1 MNTEINEAN
10 EVKQSKRSRKAL
22 ALKITAIVLLAAC
35 LTGSLGLN
43 VYQAYAQQQYA
54 SRMGGFIDEQRDRW
68 AEEEKKENE
77 YIEDGFKVG
86 GEYEIRS
93 TTHISDAYKSGDESQ
108 LSTEDKETLKMAR
121 EVLDEV
127 VEDGMDNFDKEEA
140 IYKWLVKNIGHGSG
154 GTISRPGMNRSA
166 FTPHDVLA
174 NRSAVCVGYA
184 TTFRMFMNMLDM
196 DCHIVHNEYHS
207 WDLVKLEGEWYHV
220 DVYSDA
226 HGTLYSNFNMTDAV
240 CRSGHN
246 WDESALPEAKGV
258 KYSPAVRNGVEVDDI
273 LGVPAALKTALD
285 ESEGST
291 TAFFKFKAALTDEE
305 ISAAEYLVG
314 QLEMALRM
322 AMEGDFYMRAMW
334 YPGEGE
340 SEILGL
346 SIERYGESDEP
357 DNFDPESEAAKKVLR
372 AIAEAFELDPAD
384 LGQVGDPDGD
394 EPTEEGV
401 IGGADGPTR
410 IITNPDGTVIT
421 TWNGGGSVAI
431 P

>member
-10 EVKQSKRSRKAL
+10 EVKQAKKGGKGL
-22 ALKITAIVLLAAC
+22 ALKITAVVLLAAC
-35 LTGSLGLN
+35 LIASLGLN
-43 VYQAYAQQQYA
+43 VYQAYAQRQYA
-54 SRMGGFIDEQRDRW
+54 GQVGGFIDEQRDRW

-108 LSTEDKETLKMAR
+108 LSEEDKETLEMAKD
-121 EVLDEV
+121 VLDEV
-127 VEDGMDNFDKEEA
+127 IEDGMDNYEKEEA
-140 IYKWLVKNIGHGSG
+140 VYQWLVENIGHGSG

-166 FTPHDVLA
+166 FTPHDVLTS
-174 NRSAVCVGYA
+174 RSAVCVGYA
-184 TTFRMFMNMLDM
+184 TTFRMFMNMLGM

-258 KYSPAVRNGVEVDDI
+258 KYSPAVRKGVEVDNV
-273 LGVPAALKTALD
+273 LAVPAALKTALD
-285 ESEGST
+285 ETSGST
-291 TAFFKFKAALTDEE
+291 TAFFKFKTPLTDED
-305 ISAAEYLVG
+305 ISTAEYLVG

-322 AMEGDFYMRAMW
+322 ALENDFYMRAMW
-334 YPGEGE
+334 YPGEGDA
-340 SEILGL
+340 EILGL

-357 DNFDPESEAAKKVLR
+357 DGFDPESEAAKQVIR
-372 AIAEAFELDPAD
+372 AIAEAFGLDPAD
-384 LGQVGDPDGD
+384 LGLSDDPE
-394 EPTEEGV
+394 EPIDTPVEAA
-401 IGGADGPTR
+401 IGRTDGPTQ
-410 IITNPDGTVIT
+410 VIT
-421 TWNGGGSVAI
+421 TENGGCVAI